1 MRAKL
6 GLWDFDLI
14 WVLQGAPVLA
24 EARGDHKPPLVRSVF
39 HKVDI
44 VTSDVVCCIFPPA
57 MLH

>member
-1 MRAKL
+1 M
-6 GLWDFDLI
+6 
-14 WVLQGAPVLA
+14 LA
-24 EARGDHKPPLVRSVF
+24 EARGDHKPPLVPSVF